1 MLNTQL
7 LQQAS
12 KCFRVCAAGQQT
24 SLFENRACEPSVS
37 MLLLLH
43 NTPAHLLAL
52 TMLLKADTK
61 SLSPTLAGAYSS
73 ASTLAAALPFFALA
87 WDSRKSCRQQQQQ
100 QQQQPWHFN
109 HSQVSH
115 LQLSDWL

>member
-1 MLNTQL
+1 
-7 LQQAS
+7 
-12 KCFRVCAAGQQT
+12 
-24 SLFENRACEPSVS
+24 

-52 TMLLKADTK
+52 TMLLKADTN

-73 ASTLAAALPFFALA
+73 ASTLAAALPFLALA

-100 QQQQPWHFN
+100 QH
-109 HSQVSH
+109 
-115 LQLSDWL
+115 